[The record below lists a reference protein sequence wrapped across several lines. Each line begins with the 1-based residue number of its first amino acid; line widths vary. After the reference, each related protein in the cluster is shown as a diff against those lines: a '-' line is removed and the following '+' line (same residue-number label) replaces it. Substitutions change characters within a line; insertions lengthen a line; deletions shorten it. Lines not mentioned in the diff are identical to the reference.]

1 MSDPTLEALWK
12 HVLDDWEE
20 DAAHGAF
27 LEHCQRADQLVEA
40 AVRYRGMK
48 GDRERGKSAE
58 KRLAGV
64 AMLALAML
72 ESSRSTPQAASSRG
86 AIALIAFFLLGTAGL
101 LAYLLASR

>member
-12 HVLDDWEE
+12 HVLDHWEE

-48 GDRERGKSAE
+48 GDRERGKAAE

-64 AMLALAML
+64 ALLALAKL
-72 ESSRSTPQAASSRG
+72 EASRTPTQAGSSKG

-101 LAYLLASR
+101 LAYILASR